1 MRIEFLSLLLIVVV
15 ASVSAQTPSTTAE
28 TAKQSRSRTI
38 TTEPQTSEPTQ
49 TTTSQPAANQ
59 SQAPVKETSSDP
71 VAQLREQI
79 DSASGPER
87 NSLRLKLVG
96 ELIAG
101 NNKTDALA
109 ELHSLVNTDV
119 FDPQNFYNAGN
130 AFARLGDN
138 EGAIQAYRKAIEQRK
153 GHYSRALN
161 NLGVVL
167 LRTGRWDEAY
177 EALTSAL
184 KLEGFR
190 YAEASYN
197 LGRLYA
203 ARGENDMAVREWR
216 RVLTLDPQHTGA
228 ADALAHIG
236 DEGRVTVVAAK
247 VVPQPRSNEKPATK
261 VATNN
266 SVSPKTLV
274 LDPVSFDLL
283 QRARSLT
290 EKGKTIEAVD
300 SYRRLLSRE
309 GGYFAPANL
318 ELSLVFVTSKRFDE
332 AISNLQMVAMR
343 DGSHFPI
350 SYYHLGRLYEGR
362 GDLKQAES
370 CFTQTAAAFG
380 KKNAQFLLDVSRVR
394 ERQGNFKGALEAME
408 SYLSI
413 IGEQG
418 QQPAWSNE
426 RLTALRAKVE
436 KN

>member
-1 MRIEFLSLLLIVVV
+1 MRLEFLSLLLIVVV
-15 ASVSAQTPSTTAE
+15 GSVSAQRPGITSE
-28 TAKQSRSRTI
+28 TAKQSRARTT
-38 TTEPQTSEPTQ
+38 TTEPQNGGPTQ
-49 TTTSQPAANQ
+49 TTTNQ
-59 SQAPVKETSSDP
+59 SQAPVKETPSDP
-71 VAQLREQI
+71 LVQLREQI
-79 DSASGPER
+79 DAALGSER

-96 ELIAG
+96 ELVAAD
-101 NNKTDALA
+101 KKVEALT
-109 ELHSLVNTDV
+109 ELRFIVSTDV

-138 EGAIQAYRKAIEQRK
+138 DGAIQAYRKAIEQRK

-177 EALTSAL
+177 EALSSAL

-190 YAEASYN
+190 YPEAGYN

-203 ARGENDMAVREWR
+203 ARGENDLAVREWR
-216 RVLTLDPQHTGA
+216 RVLTLDPHHTGA

-236 DEGRVTVVAAK
+236 DEGRVTVVEKPAPALRAK
-247 VVPQPRSNEKPATK
+247 DQKPPATK

-266 SVSPKTLV
+266 SVSPKTLII
-274 LDPVSFDLL
+274 DPVSFDLL
-283 QRARSLT
+283 QRARSMT

-318 ELSLVFVTSKRFDE
+318 ELSLVYLTSKRFDE
-332 AISNLQMVAMR
+332 AMSNLQMVALR
-343 DGSHFPI
+343 DGSHYPI

-380 KKNAQFLLDVSRVR
+380 KKNVQFLLDVSRVR
-394 ERQGNFKGALEAME
+394 EKQGNFKGALEAME

-418 QQPAWSNE
+418 QQPSWSNE